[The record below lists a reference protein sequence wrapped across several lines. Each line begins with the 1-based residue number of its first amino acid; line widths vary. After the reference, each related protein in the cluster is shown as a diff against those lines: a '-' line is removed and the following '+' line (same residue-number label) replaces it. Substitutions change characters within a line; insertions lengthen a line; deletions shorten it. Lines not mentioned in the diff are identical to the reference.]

1 MLMQHIGIEF
11 HDLDPLWHIDKL
23 HKEYNMNS
31 NMNSN
36 MNAQDEGLDEDLQV
50 AN

>member
-1 MLMQHIGIEF
+1 MQHIGIEL
-11 HDLDPLWHIDKL
+11 HDLDQLRHMDKL
-23 HKEYNMNS
+23 HEEY

>member
-11 HDLDPLWHIDKL
+11 HDLNPLWHIDKL

-31 NMNSN
+31 NMN
-36 MNAQDEGLDEDLQV
+36 AQDEGLDEDLEV